1 MSAMIVAIND
11 QPGVH
16 QFFDECLVT
25 ADVLSHP
32 MDNLEESARRLTIA
46 PARARD
52 SQPVRAG
59 HFELFASQ
67 RLHSGTRNVQF
78 AESPGPDRLRAN
90 SELQV
95 EETNA
100 KGEAVICK
108 QVSLCNGPLL
118 VSPKSLA

>member
-32 MDNLEESARRLTIA
+32 MDNLEEPARRLTIA

-67 RLHSGTRNVQF
+67 RLHSSTRDFQT
-78 AESPGPDRLRAN
+78 AESAGPDRLGAN
-90 SELQV
+90 SELRAEIADV
-95 EETNA
+95 RERLSFAT
-100 KGEAVICK
+100 
-108 QVSLCNGPLL
+108 SLLMQRPVACL
-118 VSPKSLA
+118 PK